1 LTSPPE
7 GTDPGGC
14 PRPESVGAALI
25 RAARSHRAT
34 AAALLSPYGLHPG
47 QEFLLTALWER
58 SPRSPSDLA
67 HSCSVEPPTVTRMV
81 GRLEAAGLVT
91 RTPDPGDGRAVLV
104 ELTPAGEA
112 LREPVRRAW
121 AELERRSTHD
131 LDPEERRRL
140 VRLLGAVAAGL
151 GDPDG

>member
-1 LTSPPE
+1 VTPTPE
-7 GTDPGGC
+7 RTDPGGC

-25 RAARSHRAT
+25 RAARSHRAR
-34 AAALLSPYGLHPG
+34 AAALLAPYGLHPG

-91 RTPDPGDGRAVLV
+91 RTPDPADGRAVLV

-112 LREPVRRAW
+112 LREPVRQAW
-121 AELERRSTHD
+121 AELERRSTHE

-140 VRLLGAVAAGL
+140 VRLLGTVAAGL

>member
-1 LTSPPE
+1 VTPE
-7 GTDPGGC
+7 DTDPGGC

-34 AAALLSPYGLHPG
+34 AAALLAPHGLHPG
-47 QEFLLTALWER
+47 QEFLLSSLWER

-91 RTPDPGDGRAVLV
+91 RTPDPADGRAVLV

-112 LREPVRRAW
+112 LREPVRQAW

-131 LDPEERRRL
+131 LDPEDRRRL
-140 VRLLGAVAAGL
+140 VRLLAVVAAGL
-151 GDPDG
+151 GDPGG